1 MIHYTQKDRLTWW
14 ELVIL
19 SVETHNL
26 IFLTY
31 SERSD
36 DVNHSDR
43 KFTTDLRLLW
53 LNIHR
58 ISARGNIFELT
69 SLNDSRIRRGVI
81 STHKN
86 KKLF

>member
-1 MIHYTQKDRLTWW
+1 MIRYTQKDGLTRW

-19 SVETHNL
+19 SVETHDL

-43 KFTTDLRLLW
+43 NFTMDLRLLW
-53 LNIHR
+53 FNIH
-58 ISARGNIFELT
+58 
-69 SLNDSRIRRGVI
+69 
-81 STHKN
+81 
-86 KKLF
+86 